1 MGSLWHCFNHIIS
14 AGSTISGEE
23 FFSRCH
29 QYDIQWDSQ
38 LWVCVNLRE
47 VQDERLILSHVG
59 ITYKTLLSGRLS
71 QMISLSF
78 WCGRRHIQLKIHCL
92 LAIQFRRFGPCFE
105 TFWVDINW
113 HIDLTYISAVFF
125 IQPLK
130 VEDCTDLD
138 KQTIRPNNDSTTTAT
153 VIKKQTHKL
162 KN

>member
-14 AGSTISGEE
+14 AGSTISGEK
-23 FFSRCH
+23 FFCRCH

-113 HIDLTYISAVFF
+113 HNMYFCCFF
-125 IQPLK
+125 SFNRWK
-130 VEDCTDLD
+130 S
-138 KQTIRPNNDSTTTAT
+138 KT
-153 VIKKQTHKL
+153 VRTWTNRQFVPTMITQLQQQWLKKQTHKL